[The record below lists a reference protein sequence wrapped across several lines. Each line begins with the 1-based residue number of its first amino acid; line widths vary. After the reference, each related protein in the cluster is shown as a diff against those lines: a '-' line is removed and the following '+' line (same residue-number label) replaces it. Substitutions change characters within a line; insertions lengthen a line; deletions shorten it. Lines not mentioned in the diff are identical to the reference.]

1 MRLLTILILLY
12 AFLIVSGLQI
22 ISDMKSTQKL
32 TTTDVVAVRKFHK
45 DCDGH
50 VWTRETYVELEYVE
64 SELECR
70 RKKWVE

>member
-12 AFLIVSGLQI
+12 AFLIVNALQI

-32 TTTDVVAVRKFHK
+32 TTTDAQEVRKFHK

-50 VWTRETYVELEYVE
+50 VWTKKKYVELEYVE

-70 RKKWVE
+70 RKK

>member
-22 ISDMKSTQKL
+22 IGDMKSTQL
-32 TTTDVVAVRKFHK
+32 TTTDVREVRKFHK

-50 VWTRETYVELEYVE
+50 VLTKETDGVFEDVEF
-64 SELECR
+64 ELECR
-70 RKKWVE
+70 RKK